1 MGVSTWALA
10 ARPKTWIASISPV
23 LIGTSC
29 ALKEQRIDWI
39 LFFFTLITALGIQ
52 ITTNFA
58 NDYFDFIKG
67 ADTKNRKGP
76 LRVTQAGLVSLS
88 QMRQLII
95 GALLVTMCTG
105 LVLTLHGGWMIGALL
120 AISLLLAIGYTGGP
134 FPLAYLG
141 LGEVFVLLFFG
152 IAAGLGTYY
161 LQTGEVSKE
170 ILIASIG
177 PGALSTALLILN
189 NLRDV
194 EEDRMAGKRTL
205 VVRFGTLFGEIE
217 YHFMLLLSLA
227 PIAYFIPN
235 NPAMGLTCASFLL
248 LLRSS
253 NRFASLGKLLWFYT
267 LLFCIL
273 R

>member
-1 MGVSTWALA
+1 MIRSVWILG

-39 LFFFTLITALGIQ
+39 LFLFTLITALGIQ

-67 ADTKNRKGP
+67 ADTTDRKGP
-76 LRVTQAGLVSLS
+76 LRVTQAGLMTLR

-95 GALLVTMCTG
+95 TALLITTCAG
-105 LVLTLHGGWMIGALL
+105 LFLTLHGGLIIGALFVL
-120 AISLLLAIGYTGGP
+120 SLLLAILYTGGP
-134 FPLAYLG
+134 YPLAYLG

-152 IAAGLGTYY
+152 IAAGIGTYY
-161 LQTGEVSKE
+161 LQTGHISKE
-170 ILIASIG
+170 ILIASMG
-177 PGALSTALLILN
+177 PGSLSTALLILN

-194 EEDRMAGKRTL
+194 EEDRIAGKRTL
-205 VVRFGTLFGEIE
+205 VVRFGRLFGEIE

-227 PIAYFIPN
+227 PIAYFIRQ
-235 NPAMGLTCASFLL
+235 NPMMGVTCIGFLV
-248 LLRSS
+248 LLRSQ

-267 LLFCIL
+267 LLFCIF